1 MAYMALENLLDK
13 TEGSVYKL
21 VVLASRRAM
30 ELAEGQ
36 PKLVDVA
43 DASLKPSIIAL
54 QEIMENRLLAK
65 AKTKMPQNKASGK
78 YKEIV
83 LGVTASVAV
92 YKAGDLVRRLR
103 DEGFGVTVVMTDE
116 AKKFIHPRM
125 FEALSGNKAYCGMF
139 EQNAEW
145 DIEHISLAQK
155 ADLVLIAPATANI
168 IAKIAAGICDDLL
181 TCVVCATEAQVA
193 ICPAMNSNMYLNKI
207 TQANITKL
215 ENLGYHFVLPSK
227 RQPCLRQGRYRLLG

>member
-1 MAYMALENLLDK
+1 
-13 TEGSVYKL
+13 
-21 VVLASRRAM
+21 
-30 ELAEGQ
+30 
-36 PKLVDVA
+36 
-43 DASLKPSIIAL
+43 
-54 QEIMENRLLAK
+54 
-65 AKTKMPQNKASGK
+65 
-78 YKEIV
+78 
-83 LGVTASVAV
+83 
-92 YKAGDLVRRLR
+92 
-103 DEGFGVTVVMTDE
+103 
-116 AKKFIHPRM
+116 M

-215 ENLGYHFVLPSK
+215 ENLGYHFVLPRK
-227 RQPCLRQGRYRLLG
+227 GNLACGKAGIGCLAEVEAIVKEARRLLE